1 MTGRDETLRALREA
15 VRVAPR
21 NVDLR
26 LHLASTLLA
35 WGMAQEAESEF
46 RAALAQAA
54 GDARAKLGLAN
65 AFLQQGKDGEATVL
79 VESLLSGAD
88 ATAEAYLLHARL
100 LLKGGDADRAARAY
114 GAARDLNPDLHDDAF
129 ERIEQPAKVS
139 ARRGG
144 EEAPPSTEL
153 ERPAVRFADV
163 GGMEDLKEQIR
174 LKIIHPMMHPDLYA
188 AYGKKAGGGMLLF
201 GPPGCGKT
209 LIARA
214 TAGEAKASFHSVGIE
229 DVVNKWF
236 GETEQRLHA
245 HCQAARANAPC
256 VIFFDELDALGTSR
270 RRAHEDTTRRLIN
283 LLLSEMDG
291 VKYDNEGVLF
301 LAATNMPWDVDPA
314 LRRPGRFDRVLFVPP
329 PDPPGR
335 AEILKAMLQGKPAA
349 SIDFAALAKRTDGHT
364 GADLRGIVD
373 AAIEA
378 KLAEAM
384 RKGVP
389 VPITTRDL
397 ADAAKRAKP
406 IANEWFATARNYA
419 LYANEGGMYDDVL
432 RYLGLS

>member
-1 MTGRDETLRALREA
+1 MTGPEDVLRTLREA
-15 VRVAPR
+15 VRLSPR
-21 NVDLR
+21 NLDLR

-35 WGMAQEAESEF
+35 WGKAQEAESEY
-46 RAALAQAA
+46 RAALGQAA
-54 GDARAKLGLAN
+54 DDVRAKLGLAK
-65 AFLQQGKDGEATVL
+65 AFLQQEKDGEATVL
-79 VESLLSGAD
+79 VESLLAQPD
-88 ATAEAYLLHARL
+88 TAAEAYLLHARL
-100 LLKGGDADRAARAY
+100 LLRAGDADRAGRAY
-114 GAARDLNPDLHDDAF
+114 RTARDLDPDLRDDAF
-129 ERIEQPAKVS
+129 EGLEEPARVP
-139 ARRGG
+139 ARGG
-144 EEAPPSTEL
+144 EEPPLTTEL
-153 ERPAVRFADV
+153 ERPGIRFTDV
-163 GGMEDLKEQIR
+163 GGMEGLKEQIR
-174 LKIIHPMMHPDLYA
+174 LKIIHPMRHPDLYA

-214 TAGEAKASFHSVGIE
+214 TAGEAKAAFLSVGIE

-245 HCQAARANAPC
+245 LCELARADAPC
-256 VIFFDELDALGTSR
+256 VLFFDELDALGTSR

-314 LRRPGRFDRVLFVPP
+314 LRRPGRFDGVLFVPP
-329 PDPPGR
+329 PDAPGR
-335 AEILKAMLQGKPAA
+335 AEILKAMLLGKPQAT
-349 SIDFAALAKRTDGHT
+349 IDFQAIAKRTDGFT
-364 GADLRGIVD
+364 GADLKGVVD
-373 AAIEA
+373 AAVEA

-384 RKGVP
+384 KKGVP
-389 VPITTRDL
+389 VPITTRDI

-432 RYLGLS
+432 RYLGIS

>member
-1 MTGRDETLRALREA
+1 MPGPEDVLRTLREA
-15 VRVAPR
+15 VRLSPR
-21 NVDLR
+21 NLELR
-26 LHLASTLLA
+26 LHLAETLLA
-35 WGMAQEAESEF
+35 WGKAQEAENEY
-46 RAALAQAA
+46 RAALGQAP
-54 GDARAKLGLAN
+54 DDSRAKLGLAK
-65 AFLQQGKDGEATVL
+65 AFLQQDKDGEATVL
-79 VESLLSGAD
+79 VESLLAAPD
-88 ATAEAYLLHARL
+88 TAAAAYLLHAKL
-100 LLKGGDADRAARAY
+100 LLKAGDADRAGRAY
-114 GAARDLNPDLHDDAF
+114 RTARDLDPELHDDAF
-129 ERIEQPAKVS
+129 EELEEPERVPA
-139 ARRGG
+139 RGG
-144 EEAPPSTEL
+144 ATPPPVTEL
-153 ERPAVRFADV
+153 ERPEIRFADV
-163 GGMEDLKEQIR
+163 GGMEELKEQIR
-174 LKIIHPMMHPDLYA
+174 LKIIHPMQHPDLYA
-188 AYGKKAGGGMLLF
+188 AYGKKAGGGMMLF

-214 TAGEAKASFHSVGIE
+214 TAGEAKASFLSVGIE

-245 HCQAARANAPC
+245 LCEAARAESPC
-256 VIFFDELDALGTSR
+256 VLFFDEMDALGGSR
-270 RRAHEDTTRRLIN
+270 RRTREDTTRRLIN

-329 PDPPGR
+329 PDVPGR
-335 AEILKAMLQGKPAA
+335 AEILKAMLACKPVEK
-349 SIDFAALAKRTDGHT
+349 IDYDGLAKRTEGFT
-364 GADLRGIVD
+364 GADLKGIVD
-373 AAIEA
+373 AAVEA

-389 VPITTRDL
+389 VPITTRDI

-432 RYLGLS
+432 RYLGIS